1 MAAGSGKTLLHRA
14 EAVAARLPPL
24 LVAADHVAAAIAIG
38 VHGRRRAGPG
48 DTFWQFRPY
57 RVGDPAS
64 KVDWRRSAK
73 TDRLFVREREW
84 EAAQTVWLWRD
95 GSPSMDYRSKKSRQS
110 KRERAEVLLLALA
123 LLLIRAGE
131 RVALLGDHE
140 GPTTSRA
147 GVERMAA
154 TLADTESEFRGLPP
168 AEGTVRHARLVMFGD
183 FLDPIGELEA
193 RLRAHAGR
201 GVKGHLVQVFDPAEE
216 TLPFSGRV
224 RFEGPESEGETLIER
239 ADVLRGAYGEKLAA
253 HRAGLA
259 GICGRLDYTF
269 ETHHTDQPA
278 SAAMLPLFTALSERL

>member
-1 MAAGSGKTLLHRA
+1 MAAGPGTALLNRA

-24 LVAADHVAAAIAIG
+24 LVAADHVAAAVAIG
-38 VHGRRRAGPG
+38 IHGRRRAGPG

-73 TDRLFVREREW
+73 TERLFVREREW

-95 GSPSMDYRSKKSRQS
+95 GSPSMDYRSKKNLQS
-110 KRERAEVLLLALA
+110 KRERADVLLLALA

-131 RVALLGDHE
+131 RVALLGGFE

-147 GVERMAA
+147 GIERMAT
-154 TLADTESEFRGLPP
+154 TLAEVRPEIRGLPP

-183 FLDPIGELEA
+183 FLDPIEDLES

-201 GVKGHLVQVFDPAEE
+201 GVDGHLVQIFDPAEE

-224 RFEGPESEGETLIER
+224 RFEGPESEGDTLIER
-239 ADVLRGAYGEKLAA
+239 ADVLRGAYSEKLKA
-253 HRAGLA
+253 HRASLA
-259 GICGRLDYTF
+259 AICGRLGYTF
-269 ETHHTDQPA
+269 EIHHTDQPA
-278 SAAMLPLFTALSERL
+278 SAAMLPLFTALSERA

>member
-1 MAAGSGKTLLHRA
+1 MVAPGTALLNRA
-14 EAVAARLPPL
+14 EAVASRLPPL
-24 LVAADHVAAAIAIG
+24 LVAADHVASAIAIG
-38 VHGRRRAGPG
+38 IHGRRRAGPG

-57 RVGDPAS
+57 GVGDSAS
-64 KVDWRRSAK
+64 KIDWRRSAK

-95 GSPSMDYRSKKSRQS
+95 GSPSMDYRSKKNAQS

-131 RVALLGDHE
+131 RVALLGGAE
-140 GPTTSRA
+140 GPTTSRT
-147 GVERMAA
+147 GIERMAVA
-154 TLADTESEFRGLPP
+154 LADAKNGMRGLPP
-168 AEGTVRHARLVMFGD
+168 AEGTVRHARLVMLGD
-183 FLDPIGELEA
+183 FLDPIEDLEN
-193 RLRAHAGR
+193 RLRTHAGR

-216 TLPFSGRV
+216 TLPFSGCV
-224 RFEGPESEGETLIER
+224 RFEGLESEGETLIER
-239 ADVLRGAYGEKLAA
+239 ADVLRGAYVERLKA

-259 GICGRLDYTF
+259 TICSRLGYTF

>member
-1 MAAGSGKTLLHRA
+1 MAAAPGTNLLNRA
-14 EAVAARLPPL
+14 EAVASRLPPL
-24 LVAADHVAAAIAIG
+24 LVAADHVASAIAIG
-38 VHGRRRAGPG
+38 IHGRRRAGPG

-57 RVGDPAS
+57 GIGDAAS
-64 KVDWRRSAK
+64 KIDWRRSAK
-73 TDRLFVREREW
+73 SDRLFVREREW

-95 GSPSMDYRSKKSRQS
+95 ASPSMDYRSKKNAQS

-131 RVALLGDHE
+131 RVALLGGVE

-147 GVERMAA
+147 GVERIAA
-154 TLADTESEFRGLPP
+154 TLGESGNAIHGLPP

-183 FLDPIGELEA
+183 FLDPVEELEA

-201 GVKGHLVQVFDPAEE
+201 SVKGHLVQVFDPAEE

-224 RFEGPESEGETLIER
+224 RFEGPESEGDTLIER
-239 ADVLRGAYGEKLAA
+239 ADVLRGAYVERLQA

-259 GICGRLDYTF
+259 AICGRLDYTF
-269 ETHHTDQPA
+269 NTHHTDQPA